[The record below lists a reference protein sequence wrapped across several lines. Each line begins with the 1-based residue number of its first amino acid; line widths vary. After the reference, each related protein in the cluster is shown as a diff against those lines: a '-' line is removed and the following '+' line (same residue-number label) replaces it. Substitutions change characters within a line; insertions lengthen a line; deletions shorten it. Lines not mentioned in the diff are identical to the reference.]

1 MDKLNNIIQCPYCYR
16 WITSSKGGFK
26 HHVRTCRTKDIT
38 STSQL
43 PSTNPL
49 LSRHMDGQTQ
59 NAEYDCDYVDE
70 DINYDIT
77 HFGTN
82 YEHKLEDN
90 MYNKS
95 PKSSSSVTK
104 FQVGLSDIV
113 NKHKASLQMYD
124 EVCTLLMNTHLLLI
138 LTNMLNYNHENHF

>member
-1 MDKLNNIIQCPYCYR
+1 
-16 WITSSKGGFK
+16 
-26 HHVRTCRTKDIT
+26 
-38 STSQL
+38 
-43 PSTNPL
+43 
-49 LSRHMDGQTQ
+49 MDGQTQ